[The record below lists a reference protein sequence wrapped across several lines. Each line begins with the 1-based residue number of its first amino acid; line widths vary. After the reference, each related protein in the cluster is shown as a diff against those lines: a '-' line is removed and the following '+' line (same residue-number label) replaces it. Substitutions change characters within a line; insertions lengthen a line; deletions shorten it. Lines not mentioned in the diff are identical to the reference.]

1 MTSVSQLTST
11 QPDAST
17 QAQGSSKGTLG
28 KDDFLKLF
36 VAQLQN
42 QDPSSPMDTG
52 AQMAQMA
59 QFSSVEALTN
69 LTTQQ
74 TAMAKSMAQS
84 QAVGLI
90 GRTVSWIDTQGN
102 TQSGVVQSVSTSKDG
117 STTLTT
123 VDGASGID
131 PSTISTVA

>member
-1 MTSVSQLTST
+1 MTSVSQLTSA

-17 QAQGSSKGTLG
+17 QAQGSNKGTLG